1 MKSMK
6 RMLSWELV
14 LLAAASMLWVYAS
27 PAWAGESDMVKSQAG
42 VSTGSTNAWIA
53 APREGDMARSTSM
66 LRVYAASPAWTG
78 EGTMAQSACPEIQAM
93 NNKSIDMSG
102 LLGAMVFNKDNEAL
116 GRVVDVSGSPSG
128 GINFL
133 IVSSCLPGMSGQL
146 VAVPYTSYDYLPPRW
161 DSVTLNLTT
170 EDFKN
175 APSFSADSWPNR
187 AGSDW
192 STKAYEYFEKT
203 QYFG

>member
-14 LLAAASMLWVYAS
+14 LLAAVSMFWVYTA
-27 PAWAGESDMVKSQAG
+27 PAWAGEGDMAKSSSML
-42 VSTGSTNAWIA
+42 STGSTNAPIA
-53 APREGDMARSTSM
+53 APREGDVAKTSSFF
-66 LRVYAASPAWTG
+66 RVDTAPAQAD
-78 EGTMAQSACPEIQAM
+78 EGTMAQSACPETQTM
-93 NNKSIDMSG
+93 NNRSVDMSG
-102 LLGAMVFNKDNEAL
+102 LLGAMVLNKDHEAL
-116 GRVVDVSGSPSG
+116 GRVIDVSGSASG

-133 IVSSCLPGMSGQL
+133 IVSSCLPGMNGQL
-146 VAVPYTSYDYLPPRW
+146 VAVPYTAYDYPSRW

-175 APSFSADSWPNR
+175 APSFSADSWPNG

-192 STKAYEYFEKT
+192 STKAYRYFENT

>member
-6 RMLSWELV
+6 KMLSWELV
-14 LLAAASMLWVYAS
+14 LLVAASLFWVYAS
-27 PAWAGESDMVKSQAG
+27 PAWAGVSDMVKSQGG

-78 EGTMAQSACPEIQAM
+78 EGTMAQGACAGIQAM
-93 NNKSIDMSG
+93 NDRSPDESG
-102 LLGAMVFNKDNEAL
+102 LLGALVLNKDHEAL
-116 GRVVDVSGSPSG
+116 GRVVDVSGSPNG

-133 IVSSCLPGMSGQL
+133 IVSSCLPGMNGQL
-146 VAVPYTSYDYLPPRW
+146 VAVPYTAYDYPSRW

-175 APSFSADSWPNR
+175 APSFSADSWPNE

-192 STKAYEYFEKT
+192 STKAYRYFENT